1 MPIAPMTAA
10 KSCSRSLALWLVAA
24 VLAGRGGSAQAQ
36 LKIEIT
42 SGVTDPIPIAIVPFA
57 GGVSATPNAG
67 AEAAGIIQDD
77 LEGSG
82 RFRAMPRSQM
92 RAFPSQASAVVLS
105 DWRASG
111 NDYVVVG
118 RVAALPDGELA
129 VDFQLLNALNGE
141 QLANQRFTGPPSAL
155 RNAAHRVSD
164 VIYEKILGTRGAFAT
179 RIAYV
184 SVTGEPPAQRYQ
196 LVVADADGADPR
208 IVLESREPVMS
219 PAWSPDGEWLAYVSF
234 EDRLAAVYVQRV
246 RTGQRQ
252 LVSARLGVNSAPS
265 WSPDGRKLAL
275 TLSGTDGNLDIYVLD
290 LATQHLTRI
299 TTDPAIDTEAVWAP
313 DGKSLYF
320 TSDRGGGPQIYE
332 VGLSPGDRARRI
344 TFEGSYNAR
353 PRISPDGTELAM
365 VTQDGSNYRIAV
377 QDLASG
383 TVRILSH
390 GRLDSSPS
398 FAPNGAMLIYASIDH
413 GHSDLE
419 RVSVDGLTSQR
430 LSSASADISDPVW
443 GPFAHP

>member
-1 MPIAPMTAA
+1 MTVVRSFLRSSAIAI
-10 KSCSRSLALWLVAA
+10 VAG
-24 VLAGRGGSAQAQ
+24 VLAGFGPSAQAQ

-57 GGVSATPNAG
+57 GGVPAAPSAG
-67 AEAAGIIQDD
+67 AEAASIVEND
-77 LEGSG
+77 LAGSG
-82 RFRAMPRSQM
+82 RFRAMPRSAM
-92 RAFPSQASAVVLS
+92 RAFPSQASAVVLP

-118 RVAALPDGELA
+118 HVAALPNGQLA

-141 QLANQRFTGPPSAL
+141 QLASQRFTGPPSAL

-164 VIYEKILGTRGAFAT
+164 VVYEKILGVRGAFAT

-184 SVTGEPPAQRYQ
+184 SVQGAPPSQRYQ

-208 IVLESREPVMS
+208 VVLESRQPVMS
-219 PAWSPDGEWLAYVSF
+219 PAWSADGEWLAYVSF
-234 EDRLAAVYVQRV
+234 ENRLAAVYVQRV
-246 RTGQRQ
+246 RSGTRQ
-252 LVSARLGVNSAPS
+252 LVSARLGVNAAPS
-265 WSPDGRKLAL
+265 WSPDGHELAL
-275 TLSGTDGNLDIYVLD
+275 TLSGSDGNLDIYVLD
-290 LATQHLTRI
+290 LATQQLRRLTS
-299 TTDPAIDTEAVWAP
+299 DPAIDTEPVWAP
-313 DGKSLYF
+313 DGHSLYF
-320 TSDRGGGPQIYE
+320 TSDRGGGPQIYQI
-332 VGLSPGDRARRI
+332 GLNPGDRPKRI

-383 TVRILSH
+383 TVRVLSH

-398 FAPNGAMLIYASIDH
+398 FAPNGAMLIYSSVEQGHTDLQRAS
-413 GHSDLE
+413 L
-419 RVSVDGLTSQR
+419 DGLTSQR
-430 LSSASADISDPVW
+430 LSSASADIRDPVW
-443 GPFAHP
+443 GPFTHP